1 MHIQMQM
8 VPILMNLPQDRL
20 LLQTRQQEKQK
31 IMNELR
37 IYENLEFG
45 KVRTMEIN
53 GEPYFV
59 AKDVAEILGY
69 AKPENALT
77 THVDKD
83 DTLKQGVTDSLGRTQ
98 NTTLIN
104 ESGLYS
110 LIFSSKI
117 LKAKHFKRW
126 VTHEVLPSIRQTG
139 SYSTLQ
145 APVSDFD
152 SLSRRIEAL
161 EKETLLRRVDALETA
176 YQNED
181 DYGSKCYRS
190 VGQVP
195 AHIIAALNCMIDSGL
210 TVGYMLDFLEDNH
223 VWLSNR
229 CLTEYIRKRK
239 ADKCGY

>member
-1 MHIQMQM
+1 
-8 VPILMNLPQDRL
+8 
-20 LLQTRQQEKQK
+20 
-31 IMNELR
+31 MNELR

-117 LKAKHFKRW
+117 LKAKQFKRW

-139 SYSTLQ
+139 SYRTLQ
-145 APVSDFD
+145 ASVSDLD
-152 SLSRRIEAL
+152 SLSRRIDVL
-161 EKETLLRRVDALETA
+161 EKEALLRRVDALEAA
-176 YQNED
+176 YKDAD
-181 DYGSKCYRS
+181 DFDSKSCRT
-190 VGQVP
+190 VEQVP
-195 AHIIAALNCMIDSGL
+195 AHIIVALNCMIGSGF

-223 VWLSNR
+223 IWLSNR
-229 CLTEYIRKRK
+229 VLTEYIRKRK

>member
-1 MHIQMQM
+1 
-8 VPILMNLPQDRL
+8 
-20 LLQTRQQEKQK
+20 
-31 IMNELR
+31 MNELK
-37 IYENLEFG
+37 IYENPEFG

-83 DTLKQGVTDSLGRTQ
+83 DTLKQGVIDSLGRAQ

-117 LKAKHFKRW
+117 SKAKQFKRW
-126 VTHEVLPSIRQTG
+126 VTHEVLPSIRKTG

-145 APVSDFD
+145 APVSDLD
-152 SLSRRIEAL
+152 SLSRRIDVL
-161 EKETLLRRVDALETA
+161 EKEALLRRVDALETA
-176 YQNED
+176 YKNAD
-181 DYGSKCYRS
+181 DFDNKCCRA
-190 VGQVP
+190 VEQVP
-195 AHIIAALNCMIDSGL
+195 AHIIAALNCMIDSGY

-223 VWLSNR
+223 IWLSNR
-229 CLTEYIRKRK
+229 GLKEYIRKRK